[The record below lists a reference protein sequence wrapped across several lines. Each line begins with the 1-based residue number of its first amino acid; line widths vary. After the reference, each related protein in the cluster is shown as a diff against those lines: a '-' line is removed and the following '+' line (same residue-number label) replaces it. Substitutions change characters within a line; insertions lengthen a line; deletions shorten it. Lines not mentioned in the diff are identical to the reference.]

1 MESAYGGYNLKLKD
15 SDFKCFYEGRNL
27 SAPTDNI
34 PQPGQTGYVRQL
46 QEDLE
51 KLGFKL
57 SPTYGEFDLKT
68 EWAVREFQIYA
79 KMPFVAKLKANAPA
93 TKRYVDTLEPTQNT
107 NQYKDY
113 ISGVVN
119 QRTRQLIQFWL
130 ANNWR
135 CPVVVEIW
143 YKNFN
148 KKIVNQPDG
157 TPQNIWLT
165 EQFNDKKA
173 RIFVRDFSGYYIPA
187 DTIRDDYRRYDD
199 FLPNRPRDERDKLIV
214 LGIALKGG
222 PLSDVPNNVWYPETE
237 ILPDNLVGKAL
248 NQLTAEELST
258 YKVIRTA
265 AEQECIGY
273 FDCINAWDD
282 AVISLGPCHW
292 TLLLGELGAFLAYLK
307 YQDESAFKKAIGFFG
322 IQIDKD
328 WFEGAGAANGE
339 SLFNSGMRAYAAWPS
354 QNTEAGDYETI
365 AKYNK
370 QAGFKR
376 EETKK
381 YANYFKTWHW
391 FYRFVMASRTIE
403 GFRRCMWDMARIRLR
418 DILSTPWSKE
428 TDPNGG
434 AGDRRTKIGDV
445 YTSEKAVALLL
456 RYHIWRPASIVLNGK
471 VSNLAA
477 SKSNPPP
484 LQQAYQRAVE
494 RAGNNPPSQPDLVN
508 AIIEVVTNWVGNK
521 PADLDSKEGK
531 EWQTRNGFLE
541 TLKQVRDWPTWQ
553 PNNNRRRYQLRI
565 DTGLSI
571 EPNSLKLFSSGLA
584 GIPLPDKSKLYGG
597 YKLRQGDFDKDKSN
611 PPKKFKYGG
620 SFRSASQEEPLP
632 DSEEKGFVREL
643 QEDLQNL
650 GFLLKKPDG
659 IFDKKTAEAVREFQ
673 RYAQM
678 EYVAQ
683 LLQPPPPDT
692 QYYVE
697 RLQPFKN
704 FQFYKGAVSG
714 VANEA
719 TRGLIKEWL
728 RRDLRCPV
736 VIYGR
741 NLTPPNRLNLRENVQ
756 PEPDNIWLY
765 SDVQTEGTQI
775 FVKDFTQHYAD
786 GLPPSHQDG
795 LFALGHYYAPGE
807 FLFSARLEL
816 QADLDNSPNLSDAW
830 RQEFAQATPPIMVS
844 NTVTVE
850 SDRANHTWIIKDI
863 QNHKEYTIRRTETA
877 LNVFT
882 RLPGGP
888 RILGFSQNASNPYHN
903 CWQEAEILPVNL
915 IGKAPSELNNAER
928 STFLVLRAVVEAASQ
943 NESFGFLDS
952 VRAYDRNIPA
962 FGLFDVQEN
971 SDGQE
976 LFAHLAYL
984 RSINPAAFK
993 KAFEFF
999 GIRADK
1005 DWEDNK
1011 GEANGVALYNKEQR
1025 NYTALPALETLAS
1038 DDETVTE
1045 TDEDISEDFATWH
1058 WFYRFVMANRTIAG
1072 HRQAIWDMTR
1082 VRWRD
1087 LLATPFP
1094 KGFLPDIGTR
1104 RALLGDV
1111 FTSEQAIAIVFYWY
1125 LRFPQEI
1132 VDKGIVG
1139 EKLRHV
1145 CTRAVTNN
1153 SSPTS
1158 WTNSE
1163 EESLIREL
1171 ITEGIQRH
1179 GSEFGQVLEN
1189 LCRWPLWVEGSNPHG
1204 YQLCPADVFAQP
1216 QNRKLELAP
1225 GRHSFQFDATRMT
1238 PPIPK
1243 SVTAIKRAIRL
1254 SSPPVSGERLKFSV
1268 LALAE
1273 EDEDAPGNEI
1283 IPETLKITAVILTIK
1298 TENEIGIKLPIKR
1311 APIDFKFKLNQNPN
1325 GKTKVWDTSN
1335 SEQQYFD
1342 IYDISDDAEL
1352 PPETSWELDISAMQD
1367 GVANLLQV
1375 EAKLN
1380 WNSQRQVY
1388 LQTEI
1393 KAPFFRSSLKWVF
1406 AAAGTPQS
1414 DRADFFNF
1422 SIEERQLKFE
1432 LASVLKVFQNVLPIT
1447 FTNAIK
1453 ANLTLELV
1461 EQALSWRLE
1470 TEAAD
1475 KIAIDLGSSLV
1486 RLELGL
1492 PKLTLDAFEGLSV
1505 SFPQAGAKVALYLDL
1520 FSWAE
1525 EDQKIINNLFS
1536 NDAVVGSTDVGFEPF
1551 NWLLKLTS
1559 ASGALDNLPTVSDL
1573 FIWKTG
1579 IYPTIHKDLLAA
1591 LTETTVNVKR
1601 KLQAFAGD
1609 VLGAILPTQVTFKP
1623 AQKPIELVQ
1632 EEDYWRLLVSLI
1644 LQVNGVKDST
1654 LQPIFQATGK
1664 FGFSASVSEQ
1674 DPENYLDIQAGAFR
1688 ADDKIEI
1695 QVLEDNVSSFANLV
1709 SLYIPQGSIFDFYTD
1724 PRSPKIKW
1732 VTDKSQQKT
1741 PNKIALRIPG
1751 SKTQDIGKSEAGC
1764 FTFEMEK
1771 FSLGTDGF
1779 DLKGAVRVE
1788 SVWLGEPKITG
1799 FQKPLAIKGIETKR
1813 EESQESKIGEIE
1825 FRQSKLVYGSL
1836 QAVAQLSYFDDAI
1849 ATFSLAISQDKTSA
1863 SLAVA
1868 GTLDITGLSEFH
1880 VDALFATFQI
1890 TLLHLETKYQNGDWN
1905 SSGAMSGRVKFEPAK
1920 GKSAAE
1926 MGELAELF
1934 KGVTVEFESLNPV
1947 EMGVEDLTVQ
1957 FPSKQFEFAKIFKI
1971 DLRGIKILKEKGFE
1985 LLGDIAIE
1993 RLPGVDAQLSFGGIT
2008 LIPRANQAPE
2018 FTVRRIGAGFS
2029 VAGGFEMH
2037 GQMDWID
2044 DEKETGF
2051 GGAVTIKTEALPQ
2064 LTGLL
2069 KLTQAKTLS
2078 GEVVAAIAV
2087 YFETE
2092 LEVALFAGF
2101 FLRGLGLGLGINQA
2115 LNGLQNKDLPL
2126 PQRIIAFVD
2135 NPRGLPEPKLLPSW
2149 VANPPANASQ
2159 PINWMLVGK
2168 GVISYGK
2175 LPPDK
2180 EHPLVGSILLA
2191 IDQDLDIVAAVNLW
2205 LFCSP
2210 QQTGQEQFIRNPAGR
2225 GALAIS
2231 PRAEQ
2236 VYGLFRTIKDPKLS
2250 DNAPKLLADVL
2261 KQVSTTLM
2269 FLGDRNGF
2277 LLEVGWPWET
2287 KITYQYGSIL
2297 KGTLSSG
2304 YRFGIYRGLISFG
2317 LNFAINVV
2325 LNAQA
2330 KIEFSTRFGKAGASL
2345 SVYGEGYFR
2354 CSFVGA
2360 LTPSFRPYL
2369 LGEVRVAA
2377 TVEVRAAAYCEFSK
2391 KILGIRIR
2399 LKISFRTSL
2408 KVSISAILVAA
2419 MEGADIG
2426 FKGDAKVAISVAG
2439 YWLSG
2444 NVPFRYQDDKV
2455 AVVEQQLH
2463 QMLPRPIAAKSAFRV
2478 PMAAFAL
2485 RETELKAVAPQIWNY
2500 RFCRV
2505 QNQIRVLLF
2514 PKPGLPEP
2522 GREYPRVLKLFDVV
2536 DDGSIETGLNGNQIA
2551 PLLRN
2556 QFADS
2561 DKLSDHVSVAKV
2573 RNHWRIYDSAR
2584 QNYYSIWLD
2593 AKRYHVYKISN
2604 APRFQVNLQQT
2615 TAFRGFLGSGLA
2627 SDRDSTNSLLEW
2639 EENLNRVVMIRDEV
2653 LANRAPSVVSDNSAE
2668 VRNLTVGDLLFALT
2682 EPSQTQTAFS
2692 NFQAENVTETVD
2704 PRTQN
2709 PVAANADDETAGIA
2723 PEGQYSP
2730 YFKPDDREDSYDR
2743 KLAAA
2748 CEPDAPLSNEVGD
2761 SEGLSPGLL
2770 IGELV
2775 SLVKDTQANPQQNAA
2790 SYTLAP
2796 HLNLVLVFEDNKALL
2811 PDEDPVPKLLDLVS
2825 FKVDGQETKLESP
2838 VGDKKPKYD
2847 LIAGTHFQRKSQ
2859 ICLTWNFKRED
2870 ENTESIENREIQ
2882 EIGKVYEELD
2892 RFVVT
2897 RTVLQKPNETRIFP
2911 DLHPS
2916 VLVAESEVLRPQFQF
2931 VDDLVQDGEGSIEDG
2946 DLVQYKVVAQT
2957 LDDRLLAS
2965 CIINVVRRTIKPLQ
2979 PPSQSLA
2986 LHQLQFANNNNYTQ
3000 GNFEVAVAF
3009 SDLAGEEP
3017 RQIITQLQLLYRL
3030 IPASTVGLYGFEQ
3043 SPEMKTKWLTKKVGQ
3058 DEENSIAIS
3067 YAESESDRTLTW
3079 EELQRLNLSQLNPD
3093 RGWETLSISTQ
3104 HEQNNQ
3110 AVQLGYHLLFSEEK
3124 LWQQVGEIPPG
3135 MAIEFYIGREQKQ
3148 GERIEQRSQ
3157 LFRCRHAI
3165 QLPFAAQTNQSDDVK
3180 IHYFSRGNPVNAIE
3194 KLPPH
3199 LPVITYLAPHFVQG
3213 QVSYT
3218 ETAAQLLLTWRH
3230 DRSGRGDTNFS
3241 FNPVA
3246 NYRIHRSD
3254 EYSPLDYVRY
3264 ADEAKILARPELTIR
3279 VVPEIMYKSTPSTI
3293 EVQGRVSQGQI
3304 VTDWNVKEIEPDL
3317 LWKKPESRSQIHA
3330 EPLQRKSTESGP
3342 VWLLTAIVEVLDKI
3356 KQILAQKQLDIRYI
3370 LKFHYPLEDRSS
3382 PAVSQEGGTV
3392 KERLEK
3398 LVKTLDEKTDPF
3410 GWWALEALGLSCEC
3424 HFEDREGRPLD
3435 SHYLTKILRQE
3446 LKDTIS
3452 DYPISFALFLAEDGK
3467 TFLNV
3472 LRVFYAEPLKFDEE
3486 TNGTLPYLYL
3496 KAPLGVRLQGRED
3509 EKSDQPLDLKQLDFT
3524 SKELLET
3531 WLRNIQYRLN
3541 RQFVPGSVVIYQYNA
3556 ADAERTERSRPAQI
3570 TLPINA
3576 EGLIE
3581 CDLPIP
3587 DLWAH
3592 QYAIALRIIRR
3603 YDTLWSR
3610 LQPPQLSTNVQKIP
3624 YSHLKHIPVE
3634 RSLPLVPHNIIA
3646 TPLPGGIQSLVFAH
3660 PAAFAAAASA
3670 VNAVSGQYSG
3680 QTVLLQRRIN
3690 PDERNKIANLYNAAE
3705 IQWQLYQNWLNTAGF
3720 EQIKPG
3726 PFVLKNERGEWNTLA
3741 LKPIEGTQ
3749 AGIYGADRYVFPDL
3763 PAYYEYRVAAYST
3776 AGRVCSEV
3784 KTTSFTAPLYD
3795 KIRQR
3800 PRTVACRDAI
3810 FNPEDSTLKLTL
3822 RLIHPRF
3829 HLRDEISPLWV
3840 NAEEMFEVRKG
3851 EFIRYGSW
3859 PDAYLNYQLYIQENP
3874 DESFSDPVL
3883 LPLAEIVPPLI
3894 KGMTPERLSWKAKA
3908 QLIGATFDGNSEL
3921 NLSVLQAGDNA
3932 NASRLE
3938 LGELYLEFKLHLN
3951 DSQCEKVLHLLRQYS
3966 NQPEKIRSLIYLSVA
3981 RDGVWSPIVQTP

>member
-15 SDFKCFYEGRNL
+15 SDSKCLYEGRN
-27 SAPTDNI
+27 
-34 PQPGQTGYVRQL
+34 QPGQTGYVRQL

-79 KMPFVAKLKANAPA
+79 KMPFVAKVKANSPAP
-93 TKRYVDTLEPTQNT
+93 KRYVDTLEQTQNT
-107 NQYKDY
+107 NQYTGY
-113 ISGVVN
+113 VSGVVN
-119 QRTRQLIQFWL
+119 PRTRELIQFWL

-135 CPVVVEIW
+135 CPVVVEAWI
-143 YKNFN
+143 KDKIN
-148 KKIVNQPDG
+148 KKKEKVHQPEDI
-157 TPQNIWLT
+157 PQNIWLT
-165 EQFNDKKA
+165 EQFLDENKNA
-173 RIFVRDFSGYYIPA
+173 RIFVRDFSQYYVPP
-187 DTIRDDYRRYDD
+187 DETRNDYKDYDKD
-199 FLPNRPRDERDKLIV
+199 YDPVRQGDERDKLIV
-214 LGIALKGG
+214 LGYVNKSEKDIG
-222 PLSDVPNNVWYPETE
+222 PCSKAPNHVWRSKTEVLPET
-237 ILPDNLVGKAL
+237 LLGRP
-248 NQLTAEELST
+248 LTPNELST
-258 YKVIRTA
+258 YKVIL
-265 AEQECIGY
+265 AEAEVECEGY
-273 FDCINAWDD
+273 FDVINAYDKQ
-282 AVISLGPCHW
+282 VISLGLYHW
-292 TLLLGELGAFLAYLK
+292 GLKEGELGAFFAYLK
-307 YQDESAFKKAIGFFG
+307 YNNLGAFEKAIAFFG

-328 WFEGAGAANGE
+328 WFEGAGNANGE
-339 SLFNSGMRAYAAWPS
+339 SLFSPS
-354 QNTEAGDYETI
+354 TRT
-365 AKYNK
+365 YNGLPL
-370 QAGFKR
+370 QKR
-376 EETKK
+376 EELSEKINK
-381 YANYFKTWHW
+381 IDKVKTRNIDYLKSWHW
-391 FYRFVMASRTIE
+391 FYRFAMASRTIE

-418 DILSTPWSKE
+418 DILSTPWSEEK
-428 TDPNGG
+428 DPHIGE
-434 AGDRRTKIGDV
+434 RRTRIRDI

-456 RYHIWRPASIVLNGK
+456 RWHIWAPACVVNKGE
-471 VSNLAA
+471 VSVTTKQEL
-477 SKSNPPP
+477 PT
-484 LQQAYQRAVE
+484 LHQAYEKAVE
-494 RAGNNPPSQPDLVN
+494 RSGSKLPSQQELAD
-508 AIIEVVTNWVGNK
+508 AIIELVREWVNEAPIDYRKSFLNTLERVGK
-521 PADLDSKEGK
+521 ELSLDS
-531 EWQTRNGFLE
+531 F
-541 TLKQVRDWPTWQ
+541 
-553 PNNNRRRYQLRI
+553 QL
-565 DTGLSI
+565 DD
-571 EPNSLKLFSSGLA
+571 SGLA
-584 GIPLPDKSKLYGG
+584 GIALPDKSKPYGG

-620 SFRSASQEEPLP
+620 SFRSASQEDPLP

-659 IFDKKTAEAVREFQ
+659 IFDKKTAEAVKEFQ

-704 FQFYKGAVSG
+704 FQFYKGSVSG

-728 RRDLRCPV
+728 TRDLRCPV

-807 FLFSARLEL
+807 FLFSTRLEL

-830 RQEFAQATPPIMVS
+830 RQEFAQATPPIMLA

-888 RILGFSQNASNPYHN
+888 RILGFSQNASDPYRN

-984 RSINPAAFK
+984 RSINPGAFK
-993 KAFEFF
+993 KAFAFF

-1025 NYTALPALETLAS
+1025 NYTASPALETPAS

-1087 LLATPFP
+1087 LLITPFP
-1094 KGFLPDIGTR
+1094 KSFLPDIGTR

-1111 FTSEQAIAIVFYWY
+1111 FTSEIAIAIVFYWY

-1139 EKLRHV
+1139 ERLRHV

-1171 ITEGIQRH
+1171 IAEGIQRH

-1204 YQLCPADVFAQP
+1204 YQLSPADVFAQP
-1216 QNRKLELAP
+1216 QNRQLELAP

-1254 SSPPVSGERLKFSV
+1254 SSPPVSAERLKFSV

-1273 EDEDAPGNEI
+1273 EDEDAPGTEI

-1311 APIDFKFKLNQNPN
+1311 APIELKFKLNQNPN
-1325 GKTKVWDTSN
+1325 GKAKVWDTSN
-1335 SEQQYFD
+1335 SEQQDFD

-1352 PPETSWELDISAMQD
+1352 PPETSWELDISAIQD
-1367 GVANLLQV
+1367 GIANLLQV

-1393 KAPFFRSSLKWVF
+1393 KAPFLRSSLKWVF
-1406 AAAGTPQS
+1406 AAAGTPES

-1422 SIEERQLKFE
+1422 SIEEGKLKFE
-1432 LASVLKVFQNVLPIT
+1432 LASVLKVFRNVLPIT

-1525 EDQKIINNLFS
+1525 EDQKIINHLFS

-1573 FIWKTG
+1573 FVWKTG

-1623 AQKPIELVQ
+1623 AQEPIELVRG
-1632 EEDYWRLLVSLI
+1632 EDYWRLLVSLT
-1644 LQVNGVKDST
+1644 LQVNGVEKNST

-1695 QVLEDNVSSFANLV
+1695 QVLEDNVSSFADLV
-1709 SLYIPQGSIFDFYTD
+1709 SLYIPEGSIFDFYTD

-1788 SVWLGEPKITG
+1788 SVWLGEPKNTG
-1799 FQKPLAIKGIETKR
+1799 FQKPLAIKGVESKR
-1813 EESQESKIGEIE
+1813 EESQEPKIGEIE

-1890 TLLHLETKYQNGDWN
+1890 TLLHLETNYQNGNWN
-1905 SSGAMSGRVKFEPAK
+1905 SNGAMSGRVKFEPAK

-1947 EMGVEDLTVQ
+1947 KMGVEEFTVQ

-1971 DLRGIKILKEKGFE
+1971 DLRGIKILKEKEFE

-2008 LIPRANQAPE
+2008 LIPRANQAPK

-2069 KLTQAKTLS
+2069 KLTQARTLS

-2135 NPRGLPEPKLLPSW
+2135 NPRGLPDPKLLPSW

-2250 DNAPKLLADVL
+2250 EDNAPKLLADVL

-2297 KGTLSSG
+2297 KGTLTSG

-2360 LTPSFRPYL
+2360 LTSSFRPYL

-2408 KVSISAILVAA
+2408 KVSISAMLVAA

-2444 NVPFRYQDDKV
+2444 NVPFRYQDAKV

-2463 QMLPRPIAAKSAFRV
+2463 QMLPRPIAAKSAFRA

-2485 RETELKAVAPQIWNY
+2485 RETDLKVAAPQIWNY
-2500 RFCRV
+2500 RFCRG

-2536 DDGSIETGLNGNQIA
+2536 DDGSIETGLNGNQIP

-2561 DKLSDHVSVAKV
+2561 DKLSEHVSVAKV
-2573 RNHWRIYDSAR
+2573 RNHWRIYDSDR

-2627 SDRDSTNSLLEW
+2627 SDRDRTNSLLEW
-2639 EENLNRVVMIRDEV
+2639 EENLDRVVMIRDEV
-2653 LANRAPSVVSDNSAE
+2653 LANRDPSVVSDNSAE

-2692 NFQAENVTETVD
+2692 NFQAENVTETID

-2748 CEPDAPLSNEVGD
+2748 CKPDAPLSNEVGD

-2775 SLVKDTQANPQQNAA
+2775 SLVKDTQANPQQNTA

-2796 HLNLVLVFEDNKALL
+2796 HLNLVLVFEDSKELL
-2811 PDEDPVPKLLDLVS
+2811 PDQDPVPKLLDLVS

-2847 LIAGTHFQRKSQ
+2847 LIPGPHFQRKSQ

-2870 ENTESIENREIQ
+2870 ENAESIENREIQ

-2892 RFVVT
+2892 RFIVT
-2897 RTVLQKPNETRIFP
+2897 RTVLQKPNQTRIFP

-2916 VLVAESEVLRPQFQF
+2916 VLVAGSEVLRPQFQF

-3017 RQIITQLQLLYRL
+3017 SQIITQLQLLYRL
-3030 IPASTVGLYGFEQ
+3030 IPASIVGLYGFEQ
-3043 SPEMKTKWLTKKVGQ
+3043 SPEMKTKWLAKKVGQ

-3067 YAESESDRTLTW
+3067 YAESDSDRTLTW

-3093 RGWETLSISTQ
+3093 RGWETLSISPQ
-3104 HEQNNQ
+3104 PEQNNQ
-3110 AVQLGYHLLFSEEK
+3110 AVQLGYRLQFSEEK
-3124 LWQQVGEIPPG
+3124 LWQQVGEIPAG
-3135 MAIEFYIGREQKQ
+3135 MAIEFYVGREQKQ

-3165 QLPFAAQTNQSDDVK
+3165 QLPFVAQINQSDRVTT
-3180 IHYFSRGNPVNAIE
+3180 HYFSRGNPVNAIE

-3199 LPVITYLAPHFVQG
+3199 LPETTYLEPKFIQG

-3230 DRSGRGDTNFS
+3230 DLSGRGGSDFS

-3254 EYSPLDYVRY
+3254 EYSPVDYVRY

-3356 KQILAQKQLDIRYI
+3356 KQILAQKQPEIRYI
-3370 LKFHYPLEDRSS
+3370 LKFHYPLEDRSMT
-3382 PAVSQEGGTV
+3382 AILQEGGTV

-3424 HFEDREGRPLD
+3424 HFEDGEGRPLD
-3435 SHYLTKILRQE
+3435 SHYLTQLLREE

-3452 DYPISFALFLAEDGK
+3452 DYPISIALFLAEDGK

-3472 LRVFYAEPLKFDEE
+3472 LRVFYAEPLKIDEE
-3486 TNGTLPYLYL
+3486 TNGTLPYLNI

-3509 EKSDQPLDLKQLDFT
+3509 EKSYQPLDLEQLDFT

-3531 WLRNIQYRLN
+3531 WLRNIQHRLN
-3541 RQFVPGSVVIYQYNA
+3541 RQLVSGRVVIYQYNRPHQKLLSKVDRMPTPQELLERSNA
-3556 ADAERTERSRPAQI
+3556 AYTERTERSRPAQI
-3570 TLPINA
+3570 TLPIDA
-3576 EGLIE
+3576 QGLIE

-3592 QYAIALRIIRR
+3592 QYAIALEIIRR
-3603 YDTLWSR
+3603 YDPLWSR

-3680 QTVLLQRRIN
+3680 QTVLLQRRIH
-3690 PDERNKIANLYNAAE
+3690 PEERNQMANLYNAAE

-3776 AGRVCSEV
+3776 AGRVCSKV

-3810 FNPEDSTLKLTL
+3810 FNPEDSTLKLIV

-3851 EFIRYGSW
+3851 EFIRYGSL

-3874 DESFSDPVL
+3874 GESFSDPVL
-3883 LPLAEIVPPLI
+3883 LPLVEIVPPLI
-3894 KGMTPERLSWKAKA
+3894 KGMTPEQLGWKAKA
-3908 QLIGATFDGNSEL
+3908 QLTGATFDGNSEL

-3981 RDGVWSPIVQTP
+3981 RDGVWSPIVQTT